1 MANKPSQA
9 DLLKLALSGAVDELL
24 EHMNDWESA
33 KLYGLLTPIIEEAI
47 IRHTLKKCGNNI
59 SRTAKVLGI
68 SRTTI
73 RQRLK

>member
-1 MANKPSQA
+1 MAKQPSQA
-9 DLLKLALSGAVDELL
+9 DLLKLALAGAVDELL
-24 EHMNDWESA
+24 EHMNDWDNA
-33 KLYGLLTPIIEEAI
+33 KLYGLLMPIIEEAI